1 MTLKKGKFLEIF
13 LVAVIL
19 ILLIIISTTYAEA
32 ASVSFSG
39 KETYKNGDNVS
50 VTIRYTGETYGSSKT
65 DITFDTNYLKY
76 DSFSGNA
83 VVNGGSGK
91 VIISMVSTNADN
103 LSCTINFKAVKA
115 GKTSVKAETVELFNQ
130 DGTQLSVPGKTIS
143 ISIND
148 PSQAASGNANLS
160 SLKVSAGSLSPS
172 FSPNTTSYTVNVAN
186 SVTTCTMTATKAD
199 PNATLSVSG
208 SASLS
213 VGKNTRSITVTAQ
226 NGTTKT
232 YTVTIYRAAA
242 DADNDADEDEDK
254 DKDDENERPEQLE
267 VSVGEKEYVVVENY
281 ADIEIPQGL
290 AVTVA
295 KLGEYDIPALAD
307 KDLKYTLVLLYDEE
321 TGDNAWFF
329 YDQESSEFSASVPMS
344 TDELIDFLAAATSER
359 AEKVEAQ
366 EGITTN
372 TILFIALGVTG
383 AALLAVIIAL
393 QVKIIR
399 KGK

>member
-160 SLKVSAGSLSPS
+160 SLRVSAGSLSPS

-186 SVTTCTMTATKAD
+186 SVTTCTMSATTADAK
-199 PNATLSVSG
+199 ATLAVSG

-213 VGKNTRSITVTAQ
+213 VGKNTRSITVTAE

-232 YTVTIYRAAA
+232 YTITIYRAAA
-242 DADNDADEDEDK
+242 DGDNDADEDEDK
-254 DKDDENERPEQLE
+254 DDENERPERLE
-267 VSVGEKEYVVVENY
+267 VAVGEKEYVVVENY
-281 ADIEIPQGL
+281 SDIEIPQGL

-329 YDQESSEFSASVPMS
+329 YDQGKSEFSASVPMS
-344 TDELIDFLAAATSER
+344 TDELIDFLAAASSER
-359 AEKVEAQ
+359 EEKVEAR

>member
-1 MTLKKGKFLEIF
+1 M
-13 LVAVIL
+13 IL
-19 ILLIIISTTYAEA
+19 IAALLMCLTTALGA
-32 ASVSFSG
+32 SASLSVSG
-39 KETYKNGDNVS
+39 GGTYNVGDTV
-50 VTIRYTGETYGSSKT
+50 K
-65 DITFDTNYLKY
+65 ITFTVSGTNIAGGQARITY
-76 DSFSGNA
+76 DNSA
-83 VVNGGSGK
+83 LQYTGGSGATLPTSAAG
-91 VIISMVSTNADN
+91 VVQAQYSDGYAHSSMSVT
-103 LSCTINFKAVKA
+103 LTFKALKA
-115 GKTSVKAETVELFNQ
+115 GSSSVSVEAYDVIDIEYKEMSGSTKSVAVTVKN
-130 DGTQLSVPGKTIS
+130 
-143 ISIND
+143 

-160 SLKVSAGSLSPS
+160 SLRVSAGSLSPS

-242 DADNDADEDEDK
+242 DADEDEDK
-254 DKDDENERPEQLE
+254 DKDDENERPQQLE
-267 VSVGEKEYVVVENY
+267 VAVGEKEYAVVENY

-329 YDQESSEFSASVPMS
+329 YDQEKSEFSASVPMS
-344 TDELIDFLAAATSER
+344 TDELIDFLAAASSER

>member
-1 MTLKKGKFLEIF
+1 MKKRTVLLTLT
-13 LVAVIL
+13 IL
-19 ILLIIISTTYAEA
+19 IAALLMCLTTALGA
-32 ASVSFSG
+32 SASLSVSG
-39 KETYKNGDNVS
+39 GGTYNVGDTV
-50 VTIRYTGETYGSSKT
+50 K
-65 DITFDTNYLKY
+65 ITFTVSGTNIAGGQARITY
-76 DSFSGNA
+76 DNSA
-83 VVNGGSGK
+83 LQYTGGSGASLPTSAAG
-91 VIISMVSTNADN
+91 VVQAQYSDGYAHSSMSVSLT
-103 LSCTINFKAVKA
+103 FKALKA
-115 GKTSVKAETVELFNQ
+115 GSSSVSVEAYDVIDIEYKEMSGSTKSVAVTVKN
-130 DGTQLSVPGKTIS
+130 
-143 ISIND
+143 

-160 SLKVSAGSLSPS
+160 SLRVSAGSLSPS

-232 YTVTIYRAAA
+232 YTITIYRAAA
-242 DADNDADEDEDK
+242 DSDNDADEDEDK
-254 DKDDENERPEQLE
+254 DKDDENERPQQLE
-267 VSVGEKEYVVVENY
+267 VAVGEKEYVVVENY

-329 YDQESSEFSASVPMS
+329 YDQEKSEFSASVPMS
-344 TDELIDFLAAATSER
+344 TDELIDFLAAASSER

>member
-1 MTLKKGKFLEIF
+1 MKKRTVLLTLTILIAALLMCLTTALGASASLNVSGGGTYNVGDTVKITFTVSGTNVAQAHARITYDNSVLQYTGGSSATLPSSAAGVVQAQFGDGNAHSSMSVTLTFKALKAGSSSVSVEASDIIDIDFNPMSGATKS
-13 LVAVIL
+13 VAV
-19 ILLIIISTTYAEA
+19 T
-32 ASVSFSG
+32 V
-39 KETYKNGDNVS
+39 KN
-50 VTIRYTGETYGSSKT
+50 
-65 DITFDTNYLKY
+65 
-76 DSFSGNA
+76 
-83 VVNGGSGK
+83 
-91 VIISMVSTNADN
+91 
-103 LSCTINFKAVKA
+103 
-115 GKTSVKAETVELFNQ
+115 
-130 DGTQLSVPGKTIS
+130 
-143 ISIND
+143 

-160 SLKVSAGSLSPS
+160 SLRVSAGSLSPS

-267 VSVGEKEYVVVENY
+267 VAVGEKEYAVVENY

-344 TDELIDFLAAATSER
+344 TDELIGFLAAASSER
-359 AEKVEAQ
+359 SEKVEAQ